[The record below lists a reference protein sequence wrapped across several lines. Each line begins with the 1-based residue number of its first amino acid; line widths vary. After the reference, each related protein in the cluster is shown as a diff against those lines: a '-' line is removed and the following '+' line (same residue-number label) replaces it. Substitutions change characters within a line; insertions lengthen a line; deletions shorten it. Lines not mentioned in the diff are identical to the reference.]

1 MSQRTKFYGLSENLE
16 GHVVSREYGKDC
28 RAQEFDWVPHSP
40 RSHALNKN
48 ELCILCRTLHV
59 DNMDMDNRHGH
70 GRLPTTDSRRM
81 QLRDEK
87 MWRRESERQMRTGD
101 RTSRCPCTLCLYGR
115 PLLRTTQAKH
125 LRDYG
130 RHPMRRLQEEVQSP
144 WCNAF
149 CFSNAMAHHDT
160 VVYASDNMQGC
171 NEPSTAVQARKC

>member
-16 GHVVSREYGKDC
+16 GHVVCREYGKDC

-59 DNMDMDNRHGH
+59 DDMDMDNRHGD

-87 MWRRESERQMRTGD
+87 NVATRIRAANENWGSYKQVPLHTLPIWETPVEDNTCQASPRLRQAPHEEAARRGTVPLVQCFLFLQCNGTPRHGGICD
-101 RTSRCPCTLCLYGR
+101 R
-115 PLLRTTQAKH
+115 
-125 LRDYG
+125 
-130 RHPMRRLQEEVQSP
+130 
-144 WCNAF
+144 
-149 CFSNAMAHHDT
+149 
-160 VVYASDNMQGC
+160 
-171 NEPSTAVQARKC
+171 